1 MIKVEADENARTG
14 WRQRL
19 FARLNSAQAA
29 AYDAMIAPYKRA
41 LLGGLTG
48 TILEIGAGAGEN
60 FPYYALGI
68 HWVGIEPN
76 VYMHPFLLEAA
87 ARYGINGEM
96 RTGLAEKLPFENA
109 SFDAVVATLVLCS
122 VSDQS
127 AALSEI
133 LRVLRPG
140 GRYAFIEHVAAPER
154 THQRRMQRLIKPLW
168 RAVLDGCEPDR
179 DTEAALRQVGFSQI
193 ELQNF
198 AAPVW
203 LASPH
208 IAGTATK

>member
-1 MIKVEADENARTG
+1 MIKVEADENARSG

-19 FARLNSAQAA
+19 FARLNSAQAE

-41 LLGGLTG
+41 LLGSLSG
-48 TILEIGAGAGEN
+48 TIQEIGAGAGEN
-60 FPYYALGI
+60 FPYYASTI

-76 VYMHPFLLEAA
+76 VYMHPPLLEAA
-87 ARYGINGEM
+87 ARYGISGEM
-96 RTGLAEKLPFENA
+96 RTGLAEKLPFEDA

-127 AALSEI
+127 AALREI

-140 GRYAFIEHVAAPER
+140 GRYVFIEHVAAPE
-154 THQRRMQRLIKPLW
+154 HSPQRRMQRLIKPLW
-168 RAVLDGCEPDR
+168 RTVLDGCEPDR
-179 DTEAALRQVGFSQI
+179 DTEAALRQAGFSQI
-193 ELQNF
+193 ELQHFN
-198 AAPVW
+198 APVW

-208 IAGTATK
+208 IAGAATK